1 MKKKMM
7 LIVLGLFM
15 ASCSKSSGIPVVPTT
30 GIKFST
36 DVQPIFTANC
46 TSSSCHGGSFPQQGQ
61 NLTSGHA
68 FGSIVKVASV
78 EVPSYSRVKPFSSDS
93 SYLYMK
99 ITGDSRI
106 AAGTAR
112 MPLGGS
118 LNSNDIQTIKDWI
131 DQGAMNN

>member
-1 MKKKMM
+1 MKKLV
-7 LIVLGLFM
+7 LIALGLFVV
-15 ASCSKSSGIPVVPTT
+15 SCSKSSSIPVVSTT
-30 GIKFST
+30 EVKFSM
-36 DVQPIFTANC
+36 DVQPIFNANC
-46 TSSSCHGGSFPQQGQ
+46 TSSNCHGGSSPQQGQ

-68 FGSIVKVASV
+68 FGSIVNVASA

-93 SYLYMK
+93 SYLYIK

-118 LNSNDIQTIKDWI
+118 LNSSDIQTIKDWI